1 MVAMVI
7 IWTLWT
13 IILSY
18 VIAPIMGKKAL
29 KEVTTT

>member
-1 MVAMVI
+1 MVI

-18 VIAPIMGKKAL
+18 IIAPIMGKKAA
-29 KEVTTT
+29 EPAATS

>member
-13 IILSY
+13 IILAY
-18 VIAPIMGKKAL
+18 LIAPIMGKRDKTVAAT
-29 KEVTTT
+29 V